1 MPGTV
6 EPAAEVVE
14 TVEPEEAGYKEEDKK
29 AEEKKKE
36 KEKKPK
42 KRMGWGDGFKRT
54 IFGIVKS
61 GSDEDD
67 RA

>member
-1 MPGTV
+1 M
-6 EPAAEVVE
+6 E
-14 TVEPEEAGYKEEDKK
+14 TVKPKEAGNKGEDKK
-29 AEEKKKE
+29 TAGNKSEEGE
-36 KEKKPK
+36 KPK